1 MELKTRYQYT
11 YFIHTFLIN
20 NNRYEKYI
28 ARLLKDEKF
37 NLRIFQKDKDLELY
51 SYFLPRMR
59 NYLFKTFDF
68 NKERLEKLEELPFD
82 TKCAIIS
89 DMPCVTFEYNFKKDL
104 QGKTIDENSIFFKIQ
119 KVSVVCFNTGICFLC
134 LKTNIEESDKFADV
148 LNFNYKFR
156 DINQE
161 YNNLKNYD
169 NIKLQADYFADIQE
183 IKKFITDITGP
194 NFDAMKIDLNV
205 ERFYTFGYT
214 CIDQSAWNVNTTF
227 ESIKSEFLKYIDI
240 LPNDKGMNID
250 ENENTKII
258 SNSKFSKIGVSKL
271 GLNLFS
277 SDVDINN
284 YTILP
289 QEYENQYFYTY
300 ILALYL
306 KVYLKKLDYDFKIG
320 KDIEKTRKEF
330 VEFTKK
336 VWVQEITSEDFGSL
350 LYQSIRKV
358 IELEEQY
365 GKIKNKYDILYR
377 ELRIVKTEKIGMFI
391 AISTV
396 VMLIML
402 ITLLLN
408 THNRNWIK

>member
-183 IKKFITDITGP
+183 IKNFITDITGP

-271 GLNLFS
+271 GVNLFS

-408 THNRNWIK
+408 SHNRNCIK

>member
-1 MELKTRYQYT
+1 MELKSRYQYT

-20 NNRYEKYI
+20 KNRYEKYI
-28 ARLLKDEKF
+28 ARLLKDDKF
-37 NLRIFQKDKDLELY
+37 NLKIFQKDKDLELY

-59 NYLFKTFDF
+59 NFMFKTFDL
-68 NKERLEKLEELPFD
+68 NKERIEKLEELPFD
-82 TKCAIIS
+82 TKCAIIA
-89 DMPCVTFEYNFKKDL
+89 DMPCVTFEYNLKKDL

-119 KVSVVCFNTGICFLC
+119 KVGVICFNTGVCFLYF
-134 LKTNIEESDKFADV
+134 KTNIEESNKFADV

-169 NIKLQADYFADIQE
+169 NIKLQADYFDDMQE
-183 IKKFITDITGP
+183 IKKFIIDITGP
-194 NFDAMKIDLNV
+194 NFDAIKMDLNI

-227 ESIKSEFLKYIDI
+227 ENIKSEFLKYVDI
-240 LPNDKGMNID
+240 LPNDQGMNIE
-250 ENENTKII
+250 ENENAKIL
-258 SNSKFSKIGVSKL
+258 SNNKFSKVGVSKL
-271 GLNLFS
+271 GVNLFS

-306 KVYLKKLDYDFKIG
+306 KVYLKKLDYDFKVG
-320 KDIEKTRKEF
+320 KDLDKTRKEF

-336 VWVQEITSEDFGSL
+336 VWVQEVTSEDFGSL
-350 LYQSIRKV
+350 LYQNIRKV
-358 IELEEQY
+358 IEIEEQY

-377 ELRIVKTEKIGMFI
+377 ELRIVKTEKTSIFI
-391 AISTV
+391 AIV
-396 VMLIML
+396 LV
-402 ITLLLN
+402 ITLIFNILN
-408 THNRNWIK
+408 WLSLK